1 MASENGY
8 TCVCLNEY
16 AVKDCGLGP
25 QASNFFLDTST
36 MPNPEEMYDSGGNA
50 PIREQEYHEEAEV
63 IHEASEAAL
72 AERRQRKVQSRQSGQ

>member
-16 AVKDCGLGP
+16 AVKYCGLGP

-36 MPNPEEMYDSGGNA
+36 MPNPEEMYDSGGNT

-72 AERRQRKVQSRQSGQ
+72 TERRQRKVQSTQSGQ